1 MKILLISGIIYL
13 LGVAIIL
20 WMKPELMFREDG
32 TWKEFGIGRDRE
44 NYTWFPFWLFI
55 LFWSLIS
62 YGLTYFMMNGNKTPV
77 HSESDKIS
85 VKSKPTT
92 PKSKR
97 TIKQRKLKIKK
108 NKITS
113 PSSKRLTP
121 GYYILN
127 KDASKKAGVPKYV
140 YVGKTAPPSTE

>member
-32 TWKEFGIGRDRE
+32 TWKEFGIGRDRD
-44 NYTWFPFWLFI
+44 NYTWFPFWLFV
-55 LFWSLIS
+55 LFWSLLS
-62 YGLTYFMMNGNKTPV
+62 YGLTYFMFSGKTPV
-77 HSESDKIS
+77 LSESKS
-85 VKSKPTT
+85 VSQKSET
-92 PKSKR
+92 PKAKR
-97 TIKQRKLKIKK
+97 TIKQRKLKVKK
-108 NKITS
+108 NKIVS
-113 PSSKRLTP
+113 PSSKNLTP

-127 KDASKKAGVPKYV
+127 KDASKKLGVPKYV